1 MFKKQPIKTKTNF
14 IMKRILS
21 MIAVLFSTIIF
32 AQTTVT
38 GSVSDENN
46 NPIPGAN
53 VVANATT
60 GTVADFDGNFSLSV
74 DQMPPFSITVSSV
87 GFDSVTLNV
96 TASNLNFNVQLTES
110 QNLLDEIVVSAS
122 RIAERLFESP
132 VTIEKFDY
140 KDIAQS
146 TGADFYSS
154 LEGLKGVQINSG
166 GLFLQQVNTRGFSTV
181 YNNGFVQLVDGMNNE
196 APGLGFSAGNLLGI
210 HELDI
215 QSVELMPGAASALY
229 GANATKGI
237 LFMNSKNPF
246 DFQGVSTTYK
256 HGLTSQEAAGENT
269 FYDFAFR
276 AAQKFSDKFAAK
288 ITVSYQEGEDWHAV
302 DYRDINHLDG
312 RYIDGTVE
320 AQNPRDFP
328 DYDGVNVYGDFGQ
341 RFDMTGAFRAA
352 VIPSLVSQ
360 GLLSPAGAA
369 QVDYIFANL
378 SPNFFGTYNI
388 ATTGYNEVDLL
399 DNKASSF
406 KTDIA
411 LHFKP
416 TEDSEIILNSKIGSG
431 NTMLQAANRN
441 MLKNFGLQQH
451 KIEYK
456 NRNLGLRFYH
466 TSENSGNTH
475 DTAALG
481 AVMVNAQPGGGAR
494 FYGNYITN
502 YFTNLPSVID
512 PNPIVGLNTMI
523 YYAQFGYDLEYLIGK
538 GGDLGVHANARK
550 AAEANMLVPGS
561 AAWNTAYE
569 RAITNGIDILGGG
582 AGILDTSQ
590 SNSFEVDYNLQDL
603 ISGVDVIIGGSYRD
617 YILRSNGTLFTDY
630 DAPIEFTEMGL
641 YAQAQKDIMGGA
653 VKLTGSMRYDKSEF
667 FEGTVT
673 PRIGALI
680 FLSENQN
687 LRVSYQTGFQNPAAQ
702 DQYIGLDVV
711 DAILM
716 GSSPDNVDRFNM
728 NLRGQSGNVYN
739 VNGNQVKNNS
749 FTVASV
755 QAGAPV
761 AAGDLGNVGP
771 QEVKSFDLGY
781 RFNGKKTAL
790 DINAYYSTW
799 DNFISAVNVITP
811 LYGSASNMMGLVA
824 LSQGDFRVFSYD
836 SNTDEIVN
844 TYGVSAGFE
853 TSILNTFDLS
863 GTYSYNKIDFDNPNS
878 DYESGFNTPENRVVL
893 TLGSAKLAENFSVN
907 VTAKY
912 HDNFMWQQSG
922 FIDAMIPANTT
933 FDASMLFLLPN
944 LNSRVKV
951 GGTNLGGDEYF
962 AMPGSGAIGS
972 QFYVG
977 FTINP

>member
-1 MFKKQPIKTKTNF
+1 
-14 IMKRILS
+14 MKRILS

-38 GSVSDENN
+38 GSVTDENN

-53 VVANATT
+53 VVADATT

-87 GFDSVTLNV
+87 GFDSVTLSV

-110 QNLLDEIVVSAS
+110 QNLLDEIVISAS
-122 RIAERLFESP
+122 RIAERLFDSP

-246 DFQGVSTTYK
+246 DFPGISATYK
-256 HGLTSQEAAGENT
+256 HGITSQEAAGENAY
-269 FYDFAFR
+269 YDFAFR
-276 AAQKFSDKFAAK
+276 AANKFSDKFAAK
-288 ITVSYQEGEDWHAV
+288 ITVSYQQGEDWHAV
-302 DYRDINHLDG
+302 DYRDVNHLEG
-312 RYIDGTVE
+312 RYSGASTE
-320 AQNPRDFP
+320 LANPRHFP
-328 DYDGVNVYGDFGQ
+328 DYDGLNVYGELGQ
-341 RFDMTGAFRAA
+341 NFDMTSVFRG
-352 VIPSLVSQ
+352 LVLPELVAG
-360 GLLSPAGAA
+360 GLLSMGAA
-369 QVDYIFANL
+369 QQVSAIFANL
-378 SPNFFGTYNI
+378 SPNFFGNYVINTS
-388 ATTGYNEVDLL
+388 GYNENDLI

-411 LHFKP
+411 LHYKP

-431 NTMLQAANRN
+431 NTMLHAANRN
-441 MLKNFGLQQH
+441 MLKNFGLSQT
-451 KIEYK
+451 KLEYK

-481 AVMVNAQPGGGAR
+481 AVMTIAQPGGLNGY
-494 FYGNYITN
+494 FGNYLGT
-502 YFTNLPSVID
+502 YFNALPTLID

-523 YYAQFGYDLEYLIGK
+523 YYAQFGYTLNDIIGE
-538 GGDLGVHANARK
+538 GADLGVHAAAR
-550 AAEANMLVPGS
+550 AAADTNMLVPGS
-561 AAWNTAYE
+561 SAWNTAYDK
-569 RAITNGIDILGGG
+569 AVTTGIDVFAGG
-582 AGILDTSQ
+582 AAILDRSQ
-590 SNSFEVDYNLQDL
+590 SNSFEADYNLQDL
-603 ISGVDVIIGGSYRD
+603 VEGVDIIIGASYRD

-630 DAPIEFTEMGL
+630 TEPIEFNEMGV

-687 LRVSYQTGFQNPAAQ
+687 IRVSYQTGFQNPAAQ
-702 DQYIGLDVV
+702 DQYIGLDVGTAV
-711 DAILM
+711 LL
-716 GSSPDNVDRFNM
+716 GGSPDNFDRFNM
-728 NLRGQSGNVYN
+728 RLRGTSGNSFN
-739 VNGNQVKNNS
+739 VTGNQVKMNS
-749 FTVASV
+749 YTLSSV

-761 AAGDLGNVGP
+761 AAGDIGTVGP
-771 QEVKSFDLGY
+771 QNVKSFDLGY
-781 RFNGKKTAL
+781 RVNGKKTAL
-790 DINAYYSTW
+790 DIGAYYTKW

-811 LYGSASNMMGLVA
+811 LYGSANDQMGLYA
-824 LSQGDFRVFSYD
+824 LSQGDFRVFSVD

-844 TYGVSAGFE
+844 TYGISAGLE
-853 TSILNTFDLS
+853 TSILNIFDLS
-863 GTYSYNKIDFDNPNS
+863 MTYSYNKMEMEGSNPDFEPS
-878 DYESGFNTPENRVVL
+878 FNTPQTRAVV
-893 TLGSAKLAENFSVN
+893 TLGSAKLAENFSFN
-907 VTAKY
+907 VSAKY

-922 FIDAMIPANTT
+922 FLDAMIPANTT
-933 FDASMLFLLPN
+933 FDASMNFELPS

-962 AMPGSGAIGS
+962 MIPGSGAIGS

>member
-1 MFKKQPIKTKTNF
+1 
-14 IMKRILS
+14 

-38 GSVSDENN
+38 GSVSDEDN

-53 VVANATT
+53 VVVDAMT
-60 GTVADFDGNFSLSV
+60 GTVSDFDGNFSISV
-74 DQMPPFSITVSSV
+74 DQAPPFTITVSSV

-96 TASNLNFNVQLTES
+96 SASNLNFNVQLTES

-132 VTIEKFDY
+132 VSIEKFDY

-246 DFQGVSTTYK
+246 DFPGVSATYR
-256 HGLTSQEAAGENT
+256 HGITSQEAAGENDY
-269 FYDFAFR
+269 YDFAFR
-276 AAQKFSDKFAAK
+276 AANKFSDKFAAK
-288 ITVSYQEGEDWHAV
+288 ITVSYQQGEDWHAV

-312 RYIDGTVE
+312 RFVGIE
-320 AQNPRDFP
+320 EQNPRHYP
-328 DYDGVNVYGDFGQ
+328 DYDGVNVYGDIGQ
-341 RFDMTGAFRAA
+341 QFNMTDVFRGV
-352 VIPSLVSQ
+352 VIPQLVAG
-360 GLLSPAGAA
+360 GLLSPAGGA
-369 QVDYIFANL
+369 QVNAIFANF
-378 SPNFFGTYNI
+378 SPNFFGTYNVN
-388 ATTGYNEVDLL
+388 ASGYNENELI

-411 LHFKP
+411 LHYKP
-416 TEDSEIILNSKIGSG
+416 TEDSELILNSKIGSG
-431 NTMLQAANRN
+431 NTMLHATNRN

-466 TSENSGNTH
+466 TAENSGNTH
-475 DTAALG
+475 DVSALG
-481 AVMVNAQPGGGAR
+481 AVMTIFQPGGLNKYFGDYLGA
-494 FYGNYITN
+494 
-502 YFTNLPSVID
+502 YFNALPTVVN
-512 PNPIVGLNTMI
+512 PNPIAGLNTMI
-523 YYAQFGYDLEYLIGK
+523 NYAFAGYTLEDIIGK
-538 GGDLGVHANARK
+538 GGDLGVHAAARAVADK
-550 AAEANMLVPGS
+550 NLLVPGS
-561 AAWNTAYE
+561 AKWNSVYE
-569 RAITNGIDILGGG
+569 NAVSNGIDVFGGG

-603 ISGVDVIIGGSYRD
+603 VDGVDIVVGASYRD

-630 DAPIEFTEMGL
+630 DAPIEFTDMGL
-641 YAQAQKDIMGGA
+641 YAQAQTDLMDGA
-653 VKLTGSMRYDKSEF
+653 LKLTGSMRYDKSEF
-667 FEGTVT
+667 FEGTIT
-673 PRIGALI
+673 PRLGALL

-687 LRVSYQTGFQNPAAQ
+687 IRFSYQTGFQNPAAQ
-702 DQYIGLDVV
+702 DQYIGLDIGS
-711 DAILM
+711 AILM

-728 NLRGQSGNVYN
+728 RLRGGSGNTYN
-739 VNGNQVKNNS
+739 LTGNQVKNNS
-749 FTVASV
+749 YTLASV

-771 QEVKSFDLGY
+771 QNVKSYELGY
-781 RFNGKKTAL
+781 RVNGKKTAF
-790 DINAYYSTW
+790 DIGAYYSKW

-811 LYGSASNMMGLVA
+811 LYGSASAVSGLIA
-824 LSQGDFRVFSYD
+824 LSQGDFKVVSYD
-836 SNTDEIVN
+836 ANTDEIVN
-844 TYGVSAGFE
+844 TYGISAGLE
-853 TSILNTFDLS
+853 TSILDMFDLS
-863 GTYSYNKIDFDNPNS
+863 MTYSYNKMDFNNS
-878 DYESGFNTPENRVVL
+878 NSGFEPSFNTPENRVNI
-893 TLGSAKLAENFSVN
+893 TLGSTKLA
-907 VTAKY
+907 
-912 HDNFMWQQSG
+912 DNLSL
-922 FIDAMIPANTT
+922 IHI
-933 FDASMLFLLPN
+933 
-944 LNSRVKV
+944 
-951 GGTNLGGDEYF
+951 
-962 AMPGSGAIGS
+962 
-972 QFYVG
+972 
-977 FTINP
+977 

>member
-1 MFKKQPIKTKTNF
+1 
-14 IMKRILS
+14 MKRILS

-38 GSVSDENN
+38 GSVSDEDN

-53 VVANATT
+53 VVVDAMN
-60 GTVADFDGNFSLSV
+60 GTVSDFDGNFSISV
-74 DQMPPFSITVSSV
+74 DQAPPFTITVSSV

-96 TASNLNFNVQLTES
+96 SASNLNFNVQLTES

-132 VTIEKFDY
+132 VSIEKFDY

-246 DFQGVSTTYK
+246 DFPGVSATYR
-256 HGLTSQEAAGENT
+256 HGITSQEAAGENDY
-269 FYDFAFR
+269 YDFAFR
-276 AAQKFSDKFAAK
+276 AANKFSDKFAAK
-288 ITVSYQEGEDWHAV
+288 ITVSYQQGEDWHAV
-302 DYRDINHLDG
+302 DYRDINHLEG
-312 RYIDGTVE
+312 RYIDGTFE
-320 AQNPRDFP
+320 AQNPRHFP
-328 DYDGVNVYGDFGQ
+328 DYDGVNVYGDIGQ
-341 RFDMTGAFRAA
+341 QFNMTDVFRGV
-352 VIPSLVSQ
+352 VIPQLVAG
-360 GLLSPAGAA
+360 GLLSPAGGA
-369 QVDYIFANL
+369 QVNAIFANF
-378 SPNFFGTYNI
+378 SPNFFGTYNVN
-388 ATTGYNEVDLL
+388 ASGYNENELI
-399 DNKASSF
+399 DNQASSF

-411 LHFKP
+411 LHYKP
-416 TEDSEIILNSKIGSG
+416 TEDSELILNSKIGSG
-431 NTMLQAANRN
+431 NTMLHATNRN

-475 DTAALG
+475 DVSALG
-481 AVMVNAQPGGGAR
+481 AVMTIAQPGGLTKYFGDYLGA
-494 FYGNYITN
+494 
-502 YFTNLPSVID
+502 YFNALPGVVN
-512 PNPIVGLNTMI
+512 PNPIAGLNTLI
-523 YYAQFGYDLEYLIGK
+523 NYAFAGYTLEDVIGK
-538 GGDLGVHANARK
+538 GGDLAVHAAARK
-550 AAEANMLVPGS
+550 AADANMLVPGS

-569 RAITNGIDILGGG
+569 RAISSGIDVFGGG

-603 ISGVDVIIGGSYRD
+603 VDGVDLVVGASYRD

-630 DAPIEFTEMGL
+630 DAPIEFTDMGL
-641 YAQAQKDIMGGA
+641 YAQAQTSLMDGA

-667 FEGTVT
+667 FEGTIT
-673 PRIGALI
+673 PRVGALI

-687 LRVSYQTGFQNPAAQ
+687 IRMSYQTGFQNPAAQ
-702 DQYIGLDVV
+702 DQYIGLDIGQAV
-711 DAILM
+711 LM
-716 GSSPDNVDRFNM
+716 GSSPDNVERFNM
-728 NLRGQSGNVYN
+728 RLRGGSGNSYN
-739 VNGNQVKNNS
+739 VTGSQVKLNS
-749 FTVASV
+749 YTASSV
-755 QAGAPV
+755 LAGAPV
-761 AAGDLGNVGP
+761 AAGDLGTVGP
-771 QEVKSFDLGY
+771 QNVKSYDLGY
-781 RFNGKKTAL
+781 RVNGKKTAL
-790 DINAYYSTW
+790 DIGAYYTKW
-799 DNFISAVNVITP
+799 DNFISSVNVITP
-811 LYGSASNMMGLVA
+811 LYGAADNVQGLIA
-824 LSQGDFRVFSYD
+824 LSQGDFKVFSYD
-836 SNTDEIVN
+836 ANTDEIVN
-844 TYGVSAGFE
+844 TYGVSAGLE
-853 TSILNTFDLS
+853 TSLMNLFDLS
-863 GTYSYNKIDFDNPNS
+863 MTYSYNKMEFDNPNT
-878 DYESGFNTPENRVVL
+878 DYEAGFNTPENRAVI
-893 TLGSAKLAENFSVN
+893 TLGSTKLADNFAFN

-922 FIDAMIPANTT
+922 FIDAMIPARTT
-933 FDASMLFLLPN
+933 FDASMNFDLP
-944 LNSRVKV
+944 SIDSKIKV
-951 GGTNLGGDEYF
+951 GGTNLGGEEYF
-962 AMPGSGAIGS
+962 MMPGSGAIGS